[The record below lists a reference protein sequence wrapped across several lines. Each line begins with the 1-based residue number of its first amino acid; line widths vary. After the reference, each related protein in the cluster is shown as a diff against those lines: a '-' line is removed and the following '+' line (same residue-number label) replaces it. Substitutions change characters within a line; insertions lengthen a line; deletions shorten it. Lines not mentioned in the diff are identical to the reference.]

1 MEVHT
6 PCQTA
11 VIGDRIGQNM
21 DGPALNNRVYPTLQ
35 RLSVLVVQL
44 ELQPSILTIELLLI
58 IAGCNLTFI
67 CMYSLVLLCF
77 VTYRSL
83 YFSMHFLCVLV
94 LLVLQV
100 KPQDNKRRK
109 LPVLSSQN
117 SSINNNKQK

>member
-6 PCQTA
+6 QCQTA
-11 VIGDRIGQNM
+11 VIGDRIGQSM